1 MWFLVGFLAP
11 EPLDSP
17 ADQEG
22 GDADVNGKSPVENGN
37 REDSGSS
44 SSGEPE
50 PPYTSQ
56 TLPSEEPAPPPV
68 DLPQQNGVSDMDS
81 ESENSKNVEQESS
94 DSGCEKD
101 ESERDFA
108 GFDKEPGS
116 PSPSA
121 NPSPVGSLTIL
132 APSALNSSIV
142 NGSLP
147 PEPLDSNSVT
157 EALSNISNEAQVP
170 AVKSPAVGITVLSP
184 AALGATTGESV
195 NLLNINTS
203 SNDPLGMLRGY
214 MDHNSSFMMDTCEV
228 L

>member
-1 MWFLVGFLAP
+1 M
-11 EPLDSP
+11 
-17 ADQEG
+17 
-22 GDADVNGKSPVENGN
+22 ENGN
-37 REDSGSS
+37 REDSESS

-50 PPYTSQ
+50 PPYSRQ
-56 TLPSEEPAPPPV
+56 PLPSDNPAPPPV
-68 DLPQQNGVSDMDS
+68 DLPRQNGVSDMDS

-101 ESERDFA
+101 ESEKDFA

-116 PSPSA
+116 PSPPA

-132 APSALNSSIV
+132 APSALNSSVV

-157 EALSNISNEAQVP
+157 EALSDISNEVP

-214 MDHNSSFMMDTCEV
+214 MDHSSSFMLDTCEV